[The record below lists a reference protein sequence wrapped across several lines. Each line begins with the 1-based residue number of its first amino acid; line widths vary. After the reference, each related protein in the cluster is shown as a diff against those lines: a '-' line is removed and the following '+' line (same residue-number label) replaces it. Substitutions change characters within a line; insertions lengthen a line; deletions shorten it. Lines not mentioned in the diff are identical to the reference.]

1 MRLKFIAVAFAA
13 LLLGGW
19 QMNAAPADPH
29 KDFKTA
35 VTLYER
41 GLYNE
46 ARSIFEDLSKQE
58 PDVLTDGYIV
68 LCALKTR
75 AAGYESILSDYES
88 RYIKSTL
95 SPEINLLYGNMLFDD
110 GKYAAAAERF
120 AAVPSIS
127 IDRRDHTEL
136 LFKQAYCDYGV
147 GDFPQA
153 VAKFK
158 QLEAMPYSDYTSP
171 SRYSL
176 GYIEYNNNNFQEAY
190 NWFSK
195 CLNDERFALNA
206 RYYMLECR
214 FMQKDYRYV
223 VDNGEAVYAE
233 SPQERKGH
241 LSRILSESYLVLGNA
256 GKAKEY
262 YDANAISNATMN
274 RSDYFYAGSLQYALG
289 DYQGAIDNY
298 SLMTMRTDSLG
309 QIANYQ
315 MGYSYIQTKD
325 KVKALAAFEQAAAQT
340 YDRQIQE
347 DAYFNYA
354 KLAFDINHDTSA
366 FKEYLSKFPDS
377 GKQDLFYNY
386 IALGSLANQDY
397 AAAVEAYDNIEHLD
411 GEMRS
416 NYMKANYL
424 RARQLIQNGAWKDA
438 ISCLRAATF
447 FTDRQDNFNK
457 LARYWLAQSY
467 YYTDNYNEAIDIF
480 NDLYNLSALENEDEG
495 KMIPYDLAY
504 SYFKKADYTNASK
517 WFDRFINSRNATNR
531 QDALVRR
538 ADCDFLRKDYKNAVT
553 AYQKA
558 ISEYPDVNYVY
569 PYYQMGLAYG
579 LNGDNNAKINALS
592 KVTDASPSAP
602 FYSEALYELGRSYV
616 TARNDSR
623 AMECFSLLQDTSRD
637 STFIASALIEMGMI
651 YRNRADYDRALELYK
666 QVVEKMP
673 GSGSANEALL
683 AIESI
688 YQTKGEPD
696 KYILYVAGL
705 GNPSL
710 NKTEEETQALYFNS
724 AEQIFLSGNYEKA
737 ITSLDKYL
745 AEYPQG
751 TQRAQA
757 EFYLAEC
764 YKNLGRKE
772 KALDYYKR
780 VANSSGSDSFKEA
793 AILNF
798 SNISYELEKYND
810 AFEAYS
816 SLLSVAQL
824 ENNVKTARVGMMR
837 SAYKAKNYSGAIR
850 CADAIASSFPE
861 PDLAREAQYIKAKSY
876 LESSQRDSAYDIFRQ
891 LAQQP
896 STAEGAEAAY
906 LIIEDLYNRG
916 SFSEV
921 PDKVYAFANDAPGQ
935 GYWLAKAYIILG
947 DSFAEQDNYRQAR
960 ATFESVLNGYKPAPG
975 KTSDDVTEAVR
986 MRLEKLNQLNQ

>member
-1 MRLKFIAVAFAA
+1 MENMNRVATTLVAA
-13 LLLGGW
+13 LLLVQGLDAQNLQKAGE
-19 QMNAAPADPH
+19 
-29 KDFKTA
+29 
-35 VTLYER
+35 LYKKGFYAEALEEVER
-41 GLYNE
+41 GDGKALQAGRVTKGDVE
-46 ARSIFEDLSKQE
+46 AIRTLALLQLKADGAEQKAEGFVKQFHE
-58 PDVLTDGYIV
+58 HIQVPQVRFLW
-68 LCALKTR
+68 AQ
-75 AAGYESILSDYES
+75 
-88 RYIKSTL
+88 
-95 SPEINLLYGNMLFDD
+95 NLFDRQEYE
-110 GKYAAAAERF
+110 KAAEQLAQINPKRLREDQR
-120 AAVPSIS
+120 AEYQYKLGYSAYSYG
-127 IDRRDHTEL
+127 DWD
-136 LFKQAYCDYGV
+136 QARKTL
-147 GDFPQA
+147 PLA
-153 VAKFK
+153 TK
-158 QLEAMPYSDYTSP
+158 PYSDYTAP
-171 SRYSL
+171 SCFTL
-176 GYIEYNNNNFQEAY
+176 GYMNYAQSQFGEAEK
-190 NWFSK
+190 WFAQ
-195 CLNDERFALNA
+195 CQNDFRFREPAQF
-206 RYYMLECR
+206 YILECR
-214 FMQKDYRYV
+214 FNAKDYDYV
-223 VDNGEAVYAE
+223 IRNGEQLLGNVSE
-233 SPQERKGH
+233 DRKSRVG
-241 LSRILSESYLVLGNA
+241 RILSESFLVKGDVD
-256 GKAKEY
+256 KAKEY
-262 YDANAISNATMN
+262 YQESLDGEKQT
-274 RSDYFYAGSLQYALG
+274 RSDYFRAGEIAYLSS
-289 DYQGAIDNY
+289 DWQGAVENFGK
-298 SLMTMRTDSLG
+298 MGNKADSLG

-558 ISEYPDVNYVY
+558 ISEYPDANYVY

>member
-1 MRLKFIAVAFAA
+1 MRLRFIAVALAA
-13 LLLGGW
+13 LLMGGW
-19 QMNAAPADPH
+19 QASAAPADPQ
-29 KDFKTA
+29 KDFKNA
-35 VTLYER
+35 VNLYER

-46 ARSIFEDLSKQE
+46 ARSIFENLSRQE
-58 PDVLTDGYIV
+58 PDALTDGYIV

-75 AAGYESILSDYES
+75 AAGYQTMLSDYES
-88 RYIKSTL
+88 KYLKSTL
-95 SPEINLLYGNMLFDD
+95 TPQINLLYGNLLFED
-110 GKYAAAAERF
+110 GNYAAAAERL
-120 AAVPSIS
+120 ADVTSLS
-127 IDRRDHTEL
+127 LDRRDRTEL
-136 LFKQAYCDYGV
+136 LFKQAYCEYGM
-147 GDFPQA
+147 GNFPKA
-153 VAKFK
+153 VEKFTE
-158 QLEAMPYSDYTSP
+158 LEKMPYSDFTSP

-176 GYIEYNNNNFQEAY
+176 GYIQYNNNNFQEAY
-190 NWFSK
+190 DWFSK
-195 CLNDERFALNA
+195 CLNDQRFAQNA

-214 FMQKDYRYV
+214 FMLKDYRYV

-233 SPQERKGH
+233 SPEERKTH

-262 YDANAISNATMN
+262 YDANAISNATMT

-298 SLMTMRTDSLG
+298 SLMPMRTDSLG

-325 KVKALAAFEQAAAQT
+325 KVKALSAFEQAAAQA
-340 YDRQIQE
+340 YDRNIQE
-347 DAYFNYA
+347 DAFFNYA

-366 FKEYLSKFPDS
+366 FKEYLNKFPES

-397 AAAVEAYDNIEHLD
+397 AAAVEAYDNIDYLD
-411 GEMRS
+411 TEMRG

-424 RARQLIQNGAWKDA
+424 RARQLIASGNYKDA

-447 FTDRQDNFNK
+447 FTNKQDNFNK

-467 YYTDNYNEAIDIF
+467 YYTDNYNESIEIL
-480 NDLYNLSALENEDEG
+480 NDLYNLSALEYQDEG

-504 SYFKKADYTNASK
+504 AYFKKADYTNAVK
-517 WFDRFINSRNATNR
+517 WFDKFIDSRNGTNR

-538 ADCDFLRKDYKNAVT
+538 ADCDFLRKDYKNAIS

-558 ISEYPDVNYVY
+558 ISEFPDANYVY

-592 KVTDASPSAP
+592 QVTGAAPSSP

-616 TARNDSR
+616 TARNDNR
-623 AMECFSLLQDTSRD
+623 AMDCFSMLKDNSRD
-637 STFIASALIEMGMI
+637 STFIAAALIEMGMI
-651 YRNRADYDRALELYK
+651 YRNRADYDKALDLYK
-666 QVVEKMP
+666 QVVEQMP
-673 GSGSANEALL
+673 GSGSADEALL

-688 YQTKGEPD
+688 YQSKGEPD
-696 KYILYVAGL
+696 RYILYVNSL

-710 NKTEEETQALYFNS
+710 NKTEAETQALYFNS
-724 AEQIFLSGNYEKA
+724 AEQVFLSGNYEKA
-737 ITSLDKYL
+737 ITALDKYIDQ
-745 AEYPQG
+745 YPQG
-751 TQRAQA
+751 AQRPQA

-764 YKNLGRKE
+764 YQNLGRKE

-780 VANSSGSDSFKEA
+780 VADSNGPDSFKEA

-798 SNISYELEKYND
+798 SNICYELEKYND

-816 SLLSVAQL
+816 SLLSVAKL

-850 CADAIASSFPE
+850 CADAVSSSFPE
-861 PDLAREAQYIKAKSY
+861 ADLAREALYIKAKSY
-876 LESSQRDSAYDIFRQ
+876 LESSQRDSAYELFRQ
-891 LAQQP
+891 LAQSP
-896 STAEGAEAAY
+896 NTSEGAEAAY

-916 SFSEV
+916 SFTDV
-921 PDKVYAFANDAPGQ
+921 PDKVYAFANDAPNQ

-947 DSFAEQDNYRQAR
+947 DSFAEQENYRQAR
-960 ATFESVLNGYKPAPG
+960 ATFESVQNGYKPAPG

-986 MRLEKLNQLNQ
+986 MRLEKLNELNQ

>member
-1 MRLKFIAVAFAA
+1 
-13 LLLGGW
+13 
-19 QMNAAPADPH
+19 
-29 KDFKTA
+29 
-35 VTLYER
+35 
-41 GLYNE
+41 
-46 ARSIFEDLSKQE
+46 
-58 PDVLTDGYIV
+58 
-68 LCALKTR
+68 
-75 AAGYESILSDYES
+75 
-88 RYIKSTL
+88 
-95 SPEINLLYGNMLFDD
+95 
-110 GKYAAAAERF
+110 
-120 AAVPSIS
+120 
-127 IDRRDHTEL
+127 
-136 LFKQAYCDYGV
+136 
-147 GDFPQA
+147 
-153 VAKFK
+153 
-158 QLEAMPYSDYTSP
+158 
-171 SRYSL
+171 
-176 GYIEYNNNNFQEAY
+176 
-190 NWFSK
+190 
-195 CLNDERFALNA
+195 
-206 RYYMLECR
+206 
-214 FMQKDYRYV
+214 
-223 VDNGEAVYAE
+223 
-233 SPQERKGH
+233 
-241 LSRILSESYLVLGNA
+241 
-256 GKAKEY
+256 
-262 YDANAISNATMN
+262 
-274 RSDYFYAGSLQYALG
+274 
-289 DYQGAIDNY
+289 
-298 SLMTMRTDSLG
+298 
-309 QIANYQ
+309 
-315 MGYSYIQTKD
+315 
-325 KVKALAAFEQAAAQT
+325 
-340 YDRQIQE
+340 
-347 DAYFNYA
+347 
-354 KLAFDINHDTSA
+354 
-366 FKEYLSKFPDS
+366 
-377 GKQDLFYNY
+377 
-386 IALGSLANQDY
+386 
-397 AAAVEAYDNIEHLD
+397 
-411 GEMRS
+411 
-416 NYMKANYL
+416 
-424 RARQLIQNGAWKDA
+424 
-438 ISCLRAATF
+438 
-447 FTDRQDNFNK
+447 
-457 LARYWLAQSY
+457 
-467 YYTDNYNEAIDIF
+467 
-480 NDLYNLSALENEDEG
+480 
-495 KMIPYDLAY
+495 
-504 SYFKKADYTNASK
+504 
-517 WFDRFINSRNATNR
+517 
-531 QDALVRR
+531 
-538 ADCDFLRKDYKNAVT
+538 
-553 AYQKA
+553 
-558 ISEYPDVNYVY
+558 
-569 PYYQMGLAYG
+569 
-579 LNGDNNAKINALS
+579 
-592 KVTDASPSAP
+592 
-602 FYSEALYELGRSYV
+602 
-616 TARNDSR
+616 
-623 AMECFSLLQDTSRD
+623 
-637 STFIASALIEMGMI
+637 
-651 YRNRADYDRALELYK
+651 
-666 QVVEKMP
+666 MP